1 MILDTNFLG
10 ALDAGTTG
18 AKALAEEI
26 ESNSLPA
33 RVPTPVVFE
42 VFYGIENAENPDQ
55 LRPRYEALFANKPRV
70 ELTDQIARRGG
81 QLYARHEASD
91 TKETLDLVDAMVAA
105 AGLDIDEPV
114 VTNDSAFQDVDGLA
128 VETY

>member
-10 ALDAGTTG
+10 ALDARETS
-18 AKALAEEI
+18 ALDVAREI
-26 ESNSLPA
+26 EANSLPA
-33 RVPTPVVFE
+33 RIPTPVVFE
-42 VFYGIENAENPDQ
+42 VFYGIEGAANPAQ

-81 QLYARHEASD
+81 HLYAQHEASD
-91 TKETLDLVDAMVAA
+91 SKETLDLVDAMVAA
-105 AGLDIDEPV
+105 AGLTVDEPV
-114 VTNDSAFQDVDGLA
+114 ITNDSAFLDVDGLT